1 MGCGGSTLEN
11 DSPGLVLHKR
21 DKIKINLHIGK
32 EVKILSTR
40 PQVIVVF
47 GGPGSR
53 KGKLLDDVSHV
64 YGLKLISTETVL
76 MEELS
81 KKLENPNSSKRTE
94 DIAALLKTQPELL
107 RLQWIFGLI
116 CNQIEK
122 EGKDN
127 CILWDF
133 MPNLKFLMTPFR
145 NVKECENDFKI
156 FENRFPISFAINFTV
171 TSEKNILAPQCAV
184 PKAAEPK
191 ETKTQSAQPKQSDEA
206 DTGRLAKRARLYAEC
221 VQIFTDYF
229 AKREKL
235 VSMDVSSKAKEDIWD
250 KVCEF
255 FSNLE
260 VPHVRNVDTVIF
272 FIFDDNDAQNY
283 YTDFLDAK
291 RVNVR
296 DMAVNIAAPPE
307 QIIPAVCKYID
318 DTYPIQKKF
327 VVDLQQSAITRDC
340 MKKWMLLKKAFKSLL
355 DSKKV
360 IQFRDIAENVD
371 VQRYIPLQTKTKHKL
386 PKVSALCS
394 SENEVCLF
402 PADVPHSLC
411 KYVAGLYRAYQDYV
425 ISKS

>member
-1 MGCGGSTLEN
+1 
-11 DSPGLVLHKR
+11 
-21 DKIKINLHIGK
+21 
-32 EVKILSTR
+32 
-40 PQVIVVF
+40 
-47 GGPGSR
+47 
-53 KGKLLDDVSHV
+53 
-64 YGLKLISTETVL
+64 
-76 MEELS
+76 
-81 KKLENPNSSKRTE
+81 
-94 DIAALLKTQPELL
+94 
-107 RLQWIFGLI
+107 
-116 CNQIEK
+116 
-122 EGKDN
+122 
-127 CILWDF
+127 

-283 YTDFLDAK
+283 NTDFLDAK

-327 VVDLQQSAITRDC
+327 IVDLQQSAITRDC
-340 MKKWMLLKKAFKSLL
+340 MKK
-355 DSKKV
+355 DPKKV

-411 KYVAGLYRAYQDYV
+411 KYIAGLYRAYQDYV